1 MQREARRIKKSITLI
16 SVVLTVLFC
25 VLAAKNLQLKDKRKV
40 YAEST
45 VVLQDKIKAANK
57 AKVELEKQELY
68 MQTKEYIEEQARE
81 RFGMVYP
88 DEKVFR
94 AEEK

>member
-1 MQREARRIKKSITLI
+1 MQREARKIKKSMALI
-16 SVVLTVLFC
+16 SIVLCVLFC
-25 VLAAKNLQLKDKRKV
+25 VLAAKNLQLKHKREV

-45 VVLQDKIKAANK
+45 IVLEDKIKAAK
-57 AKVELEKQELY
+57 KVKSELEKQELY